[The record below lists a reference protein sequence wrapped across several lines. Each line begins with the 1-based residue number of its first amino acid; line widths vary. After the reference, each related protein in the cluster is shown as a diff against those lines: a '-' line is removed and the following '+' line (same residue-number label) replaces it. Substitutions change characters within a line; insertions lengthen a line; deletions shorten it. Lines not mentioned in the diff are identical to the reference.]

1 MRLSLLAAA
10 GGFYLAAAGLFLTLG
25 ARGDWGF
32 ILAFRGEKLLALT
45 VVAAA
50 VAVSTIVFQTI
61 TGNRILTP
69 AIMGFDAL
77 YVLIQSVLV
86 LTFGGAGF
94 AALQGTPL
102 FALET
107 LIMIGVATLL
117 FGLMLRRSAD
127 LHRLVLTGIV
137 LGILLRSLNA
147 LVARLI
153 DPSEYSYVIANSYA
167 RFSSIDSDLLWITTG
182 VTMAVAGLILAMAR
196 RLDVIALGRDSAMV
210 LGVEHRRAAQG
221 LMVLVTLLVAVSTA
235 LVGPIVFFGL
245 LVSAIAHQ
253 LAGTWRHATLLPLA
267 ALIAAGLLVL
277 CQALFERVLQ
287 LQSTVTVVI
296 EGVGGLVFILLLFR
310 RARA

>member
-182 VTMAVAGLILAMAR
+182 VTVAVAGLILTMAR

-221 LMVLVTLLVAVSTA
+221 LMVPLLVAVSTA